1 MGFVMVAPGDAEA
14 CMAGIRNSPSR
25 AICRY
30 MQHCAHIDFTL
41 YDGVIFTHCCSS
53 AERLFD
59 VVQYRNPGL
68 FLHMMELPSRMD
80 KEGKKQ
86 LAGECR
92 RLFQALECRFG
103 TRKSPP
109 PRLLEMDGMDGTVW
123 VFGNSLH
130 PLWKEA
136 VQKVFLD
143 EKLVFSD
150 CRSSRHG
157 DHFLDTG
164 DLDGNCPHMLDFL
177 PWFSRK
183 LERDG
188 DSIRAVIGVSS
199 PKCDFSL
206 FAMPQIKQICQEQR
220 RPVLLLEEEFGPSLS
235 EQNRIRLEAFWEILG
250 KTGRAKRK
258 TDKWKKEGGYGRD

>member
-1 MGFVMVAPGDAEA
+1 
-14 CMAGIRNSPSR
+14 
-25 AICRY
+25 
-30 MQHCAHIDFTL
+30 
-41 YDGVIFTHCCSS
+41 
-53 AERLFD
+53 
-59 VVQYRNPGL
+59 
-68 FLHMMELPSRMD
+68 MD

-86 LAGECR
+86 LAGEYR
-92 RLFQALECRFG
+92 RLFQALERRFG
-103 TRKSPP
+103 ARKSPP

-188 DSIRAVIGVSS
+188 DSIGCYWGFFPQMQIFAVCYAANQTNMPRAEAPGI
-199 PKCDFSL
+199 
-206 FAMPQIKQICQEQR
+206 A
-220 RPVLLLEEEFGPSLS
+220 LEEEFGPSLS